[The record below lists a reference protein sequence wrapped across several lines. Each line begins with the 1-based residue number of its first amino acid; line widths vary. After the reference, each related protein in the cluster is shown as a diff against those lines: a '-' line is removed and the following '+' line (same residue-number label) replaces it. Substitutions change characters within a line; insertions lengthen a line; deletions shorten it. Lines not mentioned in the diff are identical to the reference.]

1 MVKTIERKR
10 LKFEDDYT
18 YLGRNMIMDEH
29 PEHIYKSLLN
39 CFKKEDLHQYPDMWK
54 PYEKLSNYLSV

>member
-10 LKFEDDYT
+10 LKFEDGYT

-29 PEHIYKSLLN
+29 PEHIHKSLLEY
-39 CFKKEDLHQYPDMWK
+39 FKI
-54 PYEKLSNYLSV
+54 